1 MKLSKNT
8 EYAVIGALILYLA
21 FLPPVQAIKTALS
34 NPVGKAIALVTIVYV
49 WKCIS
54 PIIAVLLAV
63 GYVRCVSNVWE
74 MFSGAEAECTC
85 AGAGFTYDKA
95 SKKCKN
101 EKGEEG
107 VVMACTCASGYA
119 WDVAKKE
126 CSPVTGDQPPLP
138 VLPADASPAPAAPA
152 TSVSPVTSTAPM
164 TTPGAAQ
171 EMASGGVP
179 QTPTGGVQPG
189 AGTISTAGTV

>member
-8 EYAVIGALILYLA
+8 EYAIIGALILYLA

-34 NPVGKAIALVTIVYV
+34 NPVGKAVALATIVYV

-63 GYVRCVSNVWE
+63 GYLRCVSNVWE

-85 AGAGFTYDKA
+85 GGTGFTYDKA
-95 SKKCKN
+95 SQKCKN
-101 EKGEEG
+101 ASGQEGE
-107 VVMACTCASGYA
+107 VIACTCASGYA
-119 WDVAKKE
+119 WDVTNKQCKAVSGE
-126 CSPVTGDQPPLP
+126 QPPIP

-152 TSVSPVTSTAPM
+152 ASTGPVTSTAPM

-171 EMASGGVP
+171 EMASGSMP
-179 QTPTGGVQPG
+179 QPPTGGVQPG
-189 AGTISTAGTV
+189 AGTVSTAGTV